1 MIRVLFFGPVAE
13 SVSTRQMQIDFQPGF
28 CLQDVVSQL
37 TARYP
42 KAFEI
47 ICFIAVNDVQT
58 RDMRLA
64 LQDNDE
70 IAFMAKYSGG

>member
-1 MIRVLFFGPVAE
+1 
-13 SVSTRQMQIDFQPGF
+13 MQIDFQPGF
-28 CLQDVVSQL
+28 RLQDVVTQL

-47 ICFIAVNDVQT
+47 VCFIAVNDVQT
-58 RDMRLA
+58 RDMGLA
-64 LQDNDE
+64 LKDNDE